1 MTYEVEK
8 NVKEWGDKVTP
19 DTKAKVDAAIE
30 RARKALRGD
39 DMTEIRAAQEELT
52 KVFSEAGQAFYQQQ
66 GQAGAQPE
74 AGQPAGASAAPEA
87 GTKPPDDV
95 VEADYEIVD
104 EKK

>member
-1 MTYEVEK
+1 
-8 NVKEWGDKVTP
+8 VTP

-74 AGQPAGASAAPEA
+74 AGQPAGATSGAEA
-87 GTKPPDDV
+87 GAKPADDV

-104 EKK
+104 DKK